1 MTFPLIKTFRA
12 TSVFKAFILNALAVA
27 IIATLSTEVRYLLQN
42 DKSQTYIF
50 FDKLLIAKGLS
61 EVQKILIVF
70 SATTIFAF
78 LAYNILYVLFEYG
91 GGMLVSTSKVKY
103 V

>member
-27 IIATLSTEVRYLLQN
+27 IIATLSIELRYLLEN
-42 DKSQTYIF
+42 DKSQTYLF
-50 FDKLLIAKGLS
+50 FNRLLIAKELS
-61 EVQKILIVF
+61 EIQKTLIVF
-70 SATTIFAF
+70 TATTIFAF
-78 LAYNILYVLFEYG
+78 LAYNILYMLFEYG
-91 GGMLVSTSKVKY
+91 GGMLVSTSRVKY

>member
-42 DKSQTYIF
+42 DKTRILMRNFYSRTSL
-50 FDKLLIAKGLS
+50 KKVVLS
-61 EVQKILIVF
+61 SLNIQSILKILILE
-70 SATTIFAF
+70 S
-78 LAYNILYVLFEYG
+78 
-91 GGMLVSTSKVKY
+91 
-103 V
+103 

>member
-42 DKSQTYIF
+42 DKTRI
-50 FDKLLIAKGLS
+50 
-61 EVQKILIVF
+61 
-70 SATTIFAF
+70 
-78 LAYNILYVLFEYG
+78 
-91 GGMLVSTSKVKY
+91 
-103 V
+103 